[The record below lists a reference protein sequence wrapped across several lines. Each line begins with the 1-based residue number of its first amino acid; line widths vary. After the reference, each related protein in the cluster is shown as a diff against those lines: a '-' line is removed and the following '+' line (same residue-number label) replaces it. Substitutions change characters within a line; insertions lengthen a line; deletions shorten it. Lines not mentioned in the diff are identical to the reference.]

1 MTEPLLVVED
11 GGEVGDEH
19 DEGGGD
25 VDGHDGAENISLEA
39 ELHTDPHHVVLEGL
53 VRDLGVGEAVLLHL
67 LGPHPV
73 NEPQVGELE
82 KVLIL
87 DREVHPTALRVE
99 WKPEE
104 VVVADEVN
112 IISSALERI
121 SFNSPRTK
129 F

>member
-1 MTEPLLVVED
+1 MSEPLLVVED
-11 GGEVGDEH
+11 SGEVGDED

-25 VDGHDGAENISLEA
+25 VDGHDGTENISLEG
-39 ELHTDPHHVVLEGL
+39 ELHTDAHHAILKGL
-53 VRDLGVGEAVLLHL
+53 VRDLGVGEAVLLHV

-87 DREVHPTALRVE
+87 NRKVHLATLRVE

-104 VVVADEVN
+104 VVVADEIN
-112 IISSALERI
+112 IISSALERF

-129 F
+129 V